1 MDFESFYKVLSNVIT
16 KNDNLIKDI
25 EISADTYDQYLI
37 TRYLSFY
44 HPALLDIVNEGLN
57 SQTIIPN
64 RDDVISCYKHTKS
77 LFPQF
82 KKGFVKYHKK
92 KVSEKIKNLNI
103 SEEDINLLAQKKEM
117 SVRELKEILKF
128 A

>member
-1 MDFESFYKVLSNVIT
+1 MDFSSFYKVLSNVIT

-25 EISADTYDQYLI
+25 EISSETYDQYLMV
-37 TRYLSFY
+37 RYLSFY
-44 HPALLDIVNEGLN
+44 HPALLNLINEGLN

-64 RDDVISCYKHTKS
+64 RDDIISCYKHTKS
-77 LFPQF
+77 LIPKLKPKFIN
-82 KKGFVKYHKK
+82 YHKK

-128 A
+128 V